1 MFSRIKRFFGFRS
14 TSAGEDASASTS
26 IQQQQDEHGDDDE
39 HPTAKRQS
47 DNVSASTQQQNEKE
61 QPTKKQKVE
70 SESDSEIEIIHVE
83 KPPPSNMPKVEA
95 DEDVLGTFLKE
106 LEQVFKREKEIPK
119 RFVKSLKDAIDVTM
133 NLPAIKTFVD
143 QHLNESKQDENHE
156 KFLKLFRFYKTYEG
170 VVNTSS
176 VAIPICD
183 LRITV
188 YKIVGDL
195 LHALNCDE
203 ETIEEVENF
212 IDIFPKHLYIERE
225 YSNENE
231 QDEDGWLPRHK
242 YCKQLPITSFYDYS
256 TDTWWAN
263 RTVFVPTL
271 AKRMAADTGKVAG
284 LFDRLEICDSL
295 GPFQWPVPIQT
306 LMNMNCGPYIDL
318 QNDMC
323 SFVVQKLWEYELLDG
338 DIIDDFDLLWH
349 SSTMATFDRFSTLV
363 SLEPELMKTY
373 RYKGLHLLTAKL
385 KYDPVAPHLMGVIQT
400 CLRTHPKELGF
411 LFEEFE
417 DNDSESDDDESDVDD
432 ENESDDNDE
441 SSDENSDEEEI
452 NDSNDDDENGE
463 ENRAEEEVND
473 SNEDGKVKV
482 NNEESGPENIDA
494 EKNNNDPEKGTQED
508 KPPKKKQSAF
518 NIAMGKIDET
528 TFLECVEEQLEIT
541 NCPAFYDIDKE
552 TNTYPFFNAAAER
565 GDLSVLYYLL
575 RRHDG
580 SLFLNATATKK

>member
-1 MFSRIKRFFGFRS
+1 M
-14 TSAGEDASASTS
+14 
-26 IQQQQDEHGDDDE
+26 
-39 HPTAKRQS
+39 
-47 DNVSASTQQQNEKE
+47 
-61 QPTKKQKVE
+61 
-70 SESDSEIEIIHVE
+70 
-83 KPPPSNMPKVEA
+83 
-95 DEDVLGTFLKE
+95 
-106 LEQVFKREKEIPK
+106 
-119 RFVKSLKDAIDVTM
+119 KDAIDVTM

-143 QHLNESKQDENHE
+143 QHLNESKEDENHE
-156 KFLKLFRFYKTYEG
+156 KFLKIFRFYKNVE
-170 VVNTSS
+170 VFIS
-176 VAIPICD
+176 VLIPICD
-183 LRITV
+183 LKITV
-188 YKIVGDL
+188 YKIVDDL

-225 YSNENE
+225 YSNDNE
-231 QDEDGWLPRHK
+231 RDGDGWVPRYK
-242 YCKQLPITSFYDYS
+242 YCKQLPVTSFYDYS
-256 TDTWWAN
+256 TDTWWGN
-263 RTVFVPTL
+263 RTIFIPTL

-284 LFDRLEICDSL
+284 LFDRLEVRDDL

-323 SFVVQKLWEYELLDG
+323 SFVLQKLWDYELLDG
-338 DIIDDFDLLWH
+338 EIIDDFDLLWH
-349 SSTMATFDRFSTLV
+349 SSTLATFKRFSTLV

-400 CLRTHPKELGF
+400 CLRTHPQELGF

-417 DNDSESDDDESDVDD
+417 DVESDSDDDESDD
-432 ENESDDNDE
+432 ESDDEDDE
-441 SSDENSDEEEI
+441 SGDDNESGKENSDEEEVVDKTEDE
-452 NDSNDDDENGE
+452 NNKVKEHEESESNDINVTGTPSEPDEGN
-463 ENRAEEEVND
+463 
-473 SNEDGKVKV
+473 
-482 NNEESGPENIDA
+482 
-494 EKNNNDPEKGTQED
+494 PEKGTQED

-541 NCPAFYDIDKE
+541 NCAAFYDIDKE
-552 TNTYPFFNAAAER
+552 TNTYPFFNAATER